1 MKPFALCVSLL
12 RMLAVYLLAVH
23 VIIGTAQ
30 DIVGYRVAPRYLVA
44 EFPEAKDKLFDA
56 LMANLGLR
64 AGVAVLAALLYLGAR
79 PCAARMSQG
88 LDVAPTPPDA
98 AA

>member
-1 MKPFALCVSLL
+1 MKSFALCVSLL
-12 RMLAVYLLAVH
+12 RMLAVYLLVVH
-23 VIIGTAQ
+23 VIIGTAL
-30 DIVGYRVAPRYLVA
+30 DLVGYRSPLPLFT
-44 EFPEAKDKLFDA
+44 EFPEAKDQLFDM
-56 LMANLGLR
+56 LMAILGLR
-64 AGVAVLAALLYLGAR
+64 AGVAVLAALLYFGAR